1 MCDNVAGTP
10 HRHLKGAMVLSQ
22 QLSEAIDSYVEAD
35 VITDDL
41 KADARLTSKLDRT
54 SVKVTFEK
62 VLEALNAKKTELLD
76 IVVHLEKAP
85 LRDLIILI

>member
-1 MCDNVAGTP
+1 
-10 HRHLKGAMVLSQ
+10 MVLSQ

-41 KADARLTSKLDRT
+41 KADARLASKLDRT